1 MTNYS
6 EQIKNFTTIM
16 KRAITSL
23 CICVALSF
31 ASCVDKSFD
40 LADVS
45 GEVTVGG
52 DELVVPLGELDPI
65 YLGDVLKDGE
75 FINSNGENGTYQIS
89 YTSYGDDPSKYEQI
103 SVDGISIPTITG
115 LSPKIDPIGFSFQQL
130 PTSLSMAGISQN
142 FEVDYPTLNRIV
154 TIQPIKMAEELDLQ
168 LPISGQGAITEQML
182 TMLKMQGLD
191 VIKSDYA
198 SETVFNA
205 EIEILEQL
213 KKIDWVQ
220 FGCKDHPFG
229 APFEIKIDLNGLQDI
244 VGGGTLKVNIEFP
257 EGYYLRDEQGNDFP
271 TATHNI
277 LSREVAL
284 QSKQKRVEFLVY
296 LNRIDYSDHTFEDGK
311 LKIDDHIKYSYDLN
325 LNLGAGSY
333 NLTSMPTFSIE
344 AAPEYK
350 DVEVVINHFEM
361 DKASYPI
368 NYAFDGMPNGVSVEK
383 IAFKDTH
390 LTLSL
395 KGLEWFHIRD
405 NATDT
410 PIPAQINVSLPEC
423 MHFEQDSHIHGNVL
437 SASVDDLANGVQLKL
452 DYIDCKAN
460 GVKQENGQLLIN
472 SNIVAEIDLHEMDGH
487 TVLVSSLTPPQSPV
501 VISINIA
508 DTQLNID
515 TENTKVTWSGDQ
527 IYDLDLGNN
536 IPSISQSIDV
546 PSMIAS
552 IKEIEIG
559 KAQSNGEPVKIA
571 FSLASQKS
579 FPVDELE
586 VDVAINLGKLLRPT
600 QSSLASGVIKKS
612 DNGDYILTIKEAW
625 KPNQKALAKEVSF
638 EALENIPEIKNGKI
652 ALNQSFP
659 VTGNVKIKDGQNIDL
674 SKLDSAKIDINVE
687 IDDIEIRTF
696 TGGID
701 ISLSPEDMAVEL
713 GDLSNLGVEIN
724 ELSINPILDI
734 KLKDNPTNIPL
745 SGDFT
750 IKTLDSEGQVMRT
763 ITIPTI
769 NVAASGATHIVLS
782 TPRNATKYDGVD
794 GVTFVAAE
802 GLSKLLADGIPAKIA
817 VSMKVQ
823 TDKNDIRTIDL
834 AEAKNGYNIEYQYA
848 VIVPL
853 EFEGT
858 TDVSYEGTITGLGS
872 TFAELADTT
881 KGLKVGDVGLIAEFG
896 TTIPFNIVVSAE
908 LINADGTTEN
918 IDASLDL
925 KECLIKGY
933 TNAAE
938 CGEKSVS
945 NINIDFNLGDSH
957 SLEGLRN
964 ADGIRFKFTLY
975 NAGDN
980 TALKSSQFID
990 GKLKLRLRDGVT
1002 VDIFDFLNSS
1012 TQE

>member
-1 MTNYS
+1 
-6 EQIKNFTTIM
+6 M

-23 CICVALSF
+23 CICAALSF
-31 ASCVDKSFD
+31 ASCIDESFD

-65 YLGDVLKDGE
+65 YLGDILKDGD

-89 YTSYGDDPSKYEQI
+89 YTSYGDDPSKYENI
-103 SVDGISIPTITG
+103 KVDGISIPAITG

-130 PTSLSMAGISQN
+130 PSTLSMAGISQTFN
-142 FEVDYPTLNRIV
+142 VDYPSINNIV
-154 TIQPIKMAEELDLQ
+154 KIQPIKMAEELDLQ
-168 LPISGQGAITEQML
+168 LPISGQGAISEQML
-182 TMLKMQGLD
+182 ALLKMQGLD
-191 VIKSDYA
+191 VIKNEYA
-198 SETVFNA
+198 SETIFNA

-220 FGCKDHPFG
+220 FGCSDHPYG
-229 APFEIKIDLNGLQDI
+229 APFEIKIDLQGLQDI

-257 EGYYLRDEQGNDFP
+257 QGYYLRDEQGKDFP

-277 LSREVAL
+277 LSREVTL
-284 QSKQKRVEFLVY
+284 QPKQKKVEFVVY
-296 LNRIDYSDHTFEDGK
+296 LNRIDYSDHNFDDGK

-325 LNLGAGSY
+325 LNIGTGSY
-333 NLTSMPTFSIE
+333 NLASKPKFSIE

-350 DVEVVINHFEM
+350 DVEVVVNHFEM
-361 DKASYPI
+361 DKASYAI
-368 NYAFDGMPNGVSVEK
+368 NYAFDGMPNGVNVEK
-383 IAFKDTH
+383 VAFKDTY

-395 KGLEWFHIRD
+395 KGLEWFHVLD
-405 NATDT
+405 NITDEK
-410 PIPAQINVSLPEC
+410 ISAQINVTMPEC
-423 MHFEQDSHIHGNVL
+423 MHFEQSNYFTNNTL
-437 SASVDDLANGVQLKL
+437 SASASELANGVRLKL
-452 DYIDCKAN
+452 NYIDCKAN

-472 SNIVAEIDLHEMDGH
+472 SNIVAEVDLHEMDGH
-487 TVLVSSLTPPQSPV
+487 TVLVSSLTPPQSPLS
-501 VISINIA
+501 ISVNIA
-508 DTQLNID
+508 DTQLKLD

-527 IYDLDLGNN
+527 VYDLDLGNN

-559 KAQSNGEPVKIA
+559 KAKSNGEPVKMA

-600 QSSLASGVIKKS
+600 QSSLASGIIKKS

-625 KPNQKALAKEVSF
+625 KPNQKSLAKEISF

-659 VTGNVKIKDGQNIDL
+659 VTGSVKIKDGQNIDL

-687 IDDIEIRTF
+687 IDDIEVRTF

-701 ISLSPEDMAVEL
+701 LSLAPEDMAVEL
-713 GDLSNLGVEIN
+713 GDLSNLGVDIN
-724 ELSINPILDI
+724 NLSINPILDI

-750 IKTLDSEGQVMRT
+750 IKTLDKGGETMAT

-782 TPRNATKYDGVD
+782 TPRNAAKYEGVK

-802 GLSKLLADGIPAKIA
+802 GLSELLANGIPAKIA

-834 AEAKNGYNIEYQYA
+834 AETKNGYNIEYQYA

-853 EFEGT
+853 EFDGA
-858 TDVSYEGTITGLGS
+858 TDISYEGTFTGLGS

-881 KGLKVGDVGLIAEFG
+881 KGLKVGDVGLVAEFG
-896 TTIPFNIVVSAE
+896 TTIPFNIVLSAE
-908 LINADGTTEN
+908 LINAEGTTEN
-918 IDASLDL
+918 IDARLDINN
-925 KECLIKGY
+925 CLIKGY
-933 TNAAE
+933 TNADE

-945 NINIDFNLGDSH
+945 KIDLDFNLGDSH

-964 ADGIRFKFTLY
+964 ADGVRFKFTLY

-980 TALKSSQFID
+980 SALKSSQFID
-990 GKLKLRLRDGVT
+990 GKLKLRLRNGVT
-1002 VDIFDFLNSS
+1002 VDIFDFLNGSS
-1012 TQE
+1012 EE